1 MTDVHSVS
9 VDRIDVSIILV
20 CWNSL
25 ALTSAAI
32 RTVREHTAGVQ
43 FEIIVI
49 DNESVEDDC
58 AKKLADRFP
67 DVRLILNRENLGF
80 AVANNQGLAVARGR
94 HVLFLNSDTVQTE
107 NAIGR
112 AVEYLDAHPGVG
124 ILGVMHRNGD
134 RDRTFQ
140 QSAAKFPTPMAS
152 CRRVIVGTVKK
163 TAALASN
170 EPPPEGDVDWVTGS
184 FLLARRACLDEVGSL
199 DERFFVYAEDI
210 DLCYQTRKFG
220 WRVRFWPGV
229 SLVHFGSSSAR
240 TNRGQN
246 VHDLPERAGV
256 FSQELRPTSDVCIL
270 RGDDHTPLALD
281 PLPDRSGLR
290 PPSAMGRG
298 VGSVEPTLELHDSA
312 AGPTRPGSFMMGV
325 HLRGTLSRHSY
336 DIGRSRCSRTQ

>member
-49 DNESVEDDC
+49 DNGSVEDDC

-229 SLVHFGSSSAR
+229 SLVHFGSSSAER
-240 TNRGQN
+240 IADKTFMIYRNELEFFRKNYDPLATFAFYAVMTTRLWLSTLYQTGRVFGRQARWAEVWVRWNRLWN
-246 VHDLPERAGV
+246 
-256 FSQELRPTSDVCIL
+256 FMTLRP
-270 RGDDHTPLALD
+270 
-281 PLPDRSGLR
+281 DRHGL
-290 PPSAMGRG
+290 
-298 VGSVEPTLELHDSA
+298 V
-312 AGPTRPGSFMMGV
+312 
-325 HLRGTLSRHSY
+325 
-336 DIGRSRCSRTQ
+336 RS